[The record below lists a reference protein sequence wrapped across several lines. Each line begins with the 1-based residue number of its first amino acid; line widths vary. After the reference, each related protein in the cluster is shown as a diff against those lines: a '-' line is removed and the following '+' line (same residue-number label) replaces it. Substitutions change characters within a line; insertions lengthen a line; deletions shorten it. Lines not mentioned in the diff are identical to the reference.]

1 MEKSNDTMIMKNQT
15 PLLKREKVHKLLT
28 NLIKERETNI
38 CIFVSL
44 YKVKQDKEGIT
55 IRNF

>member
-1 MEKSNDTMIMKNQT
+1 MIMKNQT

-44 YKVKQDKEGIT
+44 YKVNQDKEGIT